1 MDANEKL
8 INRAYEFVK
17 KAHKVYLDGHKQAY
31 FPVLVGMAPFAVRNN
46 GSGGHYPEAV
56 LLGIYKLHKEDNNAK
71 YDEGFK
77 DGLLS
82 LIERIKT
89 VQSLLVIYT
98 YLNYQLEYED
108 RGMATFT
115 VDKDLII
122 NKLKEKMDSFKDNKE
137 MYDCYINILVRLK
150 EKYNV

>member
-1 MDANEKL
+1 MNISEEL
-8 INRAYEFVK
+8 ITKACEYVK
-17 KAHKVYLDGHKQAY
+17 KVHKIYLDGHKQAY
-31 FPVLVGMAPFAVRNN
+31 FPILIGMTPFAVNN
-46 GSGGHYPEAV
+46 GSGGHNPDAV
-56 LLGIYKLHKEDNNAK
+56 LFAIYKLHKEDNNAK
-71 YDEGFK
+71 YNDGFQ

-89 VQSLLVIYT
+89 VPSLLVIYT

-108 RGMATFT
+108 KGIATFI

-137 MYDCYINILVRLK
+137 LYDCYINILSRLK
-150 EKYNV
+150 EKYNI

>member
-1 MDANEKL
+1 MDVSEVL
-8 INRAYEFVK
+8 ITKAYEFVK
-17 KAHKVYLDGHKQAY
+17 KAHKVYLEGHKQAY
-31 FPVLVGMAPFAVRNN
+31 FPVLVGMQPFAVSDN
-46 GSGGHYPEAV
+46 GGHNPDAV
-56 LLGIYKLHKEDNNAK
+56 LMAIYKLHKEDNNAK
-71 YDEGFK
+71 YNDGFL

-82 LIERIKT
+82 LIERLST
-89 VQSLLVIYT
+89 VQSLLIIYT

>member
-1 MDANEKL
+1 MDVNEKL
-8 INRAYEFVK
+8 VNRAYEFVK
-17 KAHKVYLDGHKQAY
+17 KEHKVYLDGHKQAY
-31 FPVLVGMAPFAVRNN
+31 LPVLVGMAPFAVNN

-56 LLGIYKLHKEDNNAK
+56 LLAIYKLHKEDNNAK

-108 RGMATFT
+108 KGIATFI

-137 MYDCYINILVRLK
+137 MYDSYVCILDKLK
-150 EKYNV
+150 EKYNI

>member
-17 KAHKVYLDGHKQAY
+17 KAHKVYLEGHKQAY
-31 FPVLVGMAPFAVRNN
+31 FPVLVGMQPFAVSDN
-46 GSGGHYPEAV
+46 GGHNPDAV
-56 LLGIYKLHKEDNNAK
+56 LMAIYKLHKEDNNAK
-71 YDEGFK
+71 YNDGFL

-82 LIERIKT
+82 LIERLST

-137 MYDCYINILVRLK
+137 MYDCYINILDRLK